1 MLCWQ
6 WYTYNNCLVLT
17 ITKFKTRYVVICP
30 VNSGENTGLD
40 GPGPKL
46 KLSSLHITIVY
57 MILQW
62 YLISPDSPPVLKN
75 LLDALY
81 HTAADKWQVFG
92 AHLHVSV
99 DTLQTIAARHQH
111 DPQHCLEEVLRA
123 WLKEADTSTTWVPIT
138 NAVEFLG
145 EEPEEERFWE
155 NGARQA
161 ADYCTGSYA
170 DVCVVTI
177 LCRVGEECKTHIV
190 LYICIC
196 SFMRNYKFRV
206 YIKLWTSNCK
216 QCFFQGL

>member
-1 MLCWQ
+1 
-6 WYTYNNCLVLT
+6 
-17 ITKFKTRYVVICP
+17 
-30 VNSGENTGLD
+30 
-40 GPGPKL
+40 
-46 KLSSLHITIVY
+46 

-62 YLISPDSPPVLKN
+62 YLISQDSLPVLKN

-81 HTAADKWQVFG
+81 HTAADKWQILG

-123 WLKEADTSTTWVPIT
+123 WLKEADTSTTWVPVT

-145 EEPEEERFWE
+145 EEPEERFWE
-155 NGARQA
+155 NGARRA

-177 LCRVGEECKTHIV
+177 LCRVGEEYKTYT
-190 LYICIC
+190 LCC
-196 SFMRNYKFRV
+196 MSV
-206 YIKLWTSNCK
+206 YAVSRETINFVCVQKINCEL
-216 QCFFQGL
+216 QTARYCN